1 MQDLAS
7 SARVVDAPDLAAT
20 EAVAAELSSALAP
33 GDLVT
38 LNGDL
43 GAGKTAFA
51 RALIRTLAKD
61 PELEVPSP
69 TFTLIQTYDTPRLG
83 VVHADLYRIDSPEE
97 LAGLGWDEAAEGA
110 AVLLEWPER
119 AGEWLPADRLDVSI
133 RLVPGQ
139 DDARRIVVTPMGTWV
154 DRLARHEA
162 LAKLLAA
169 SGWDKAERV
178 PIQGDAS
185 TRAYERLV
193 RGDETAIL
201 MIAPRRPDGPPVRD
215 GKPYSAIAK
224 LAESVH
230 AFVAVADG
238 LRGLGYSAPKIL
250 ASDLDA
256 GLLIV
261 EDLGGEG
268 VLDRDGPLSER
279 YELAT
284 SLLADL
290 HARTLPDTLPVA
302 GADEA
307 YTLPQYDLDAM
318 MIEVELLLDWY
329 IPHIARRPISASA
342 RAQFGALWRQA
353 LAPLAE
359 QRQTWTLRDYHS
371 PNLLWLPERQGLK
384 RIGIIDFQDAVTGH
398 PAYDLA
404 SLLQDA
410 RRAVPEPM
418 ELILFQHYVQ
428 LRRKTEPAFDVG
440 AFAAAYAVIGA
451 QRVTK
456 VLGIFVRLDRR
467 DGKPGYLKHLP
478 HMEAYLR
485 RNLAHPALSDL
496 RLWYRQNLPMLFSD
510 ETGIPR

>member
-1 MQDLAS
+1 LSEPSHGVRIYDVADLAE
-7 SARVVDAPDLAAT
+7 T
-20 EAVAAELSSALAP
+20 EARAAELAAALAP

-38 LNGDL
+38 LTGDL

-61 PELEVPSP
+61 PDLEVPSP
-69 TFTLIQTYDTPRLG
+69 TFTLIQTYDTPRLH
-83 VVHADLYRIDSPEE
+83 VVHADLYRIGSPDE

-119 AGEWLPADRLDVSI
+119 AGDALPEDRLDVEI
-133 RLVPGQ
+133 RLVPGSP
-139 DDARRIVVTPMGTWV
+139 DARRIVVTPTGRWV
-154 DRLARHEA
+154 ERLDRNVA
-162 LAKLLAA
+162 LRKLLAA
-169 SGWDKAERV
+169 SGWDAADRI

-193 RGDETAIL
+193 RGEETAIL

-230 AFVAVADG
+230 AFVAMADG
-238 LRGLGYSAPKIL
+238 LRGLGYSAPEVL
-250 ASDLDA
+250 AADLDA

-268 VLDRDGPLSER
+268 VLGPEGPIPER

-284 SLLADL
+284 ALLADL
-290 HARTLPDTLPVA
+290 HRRDLPEALPVRDD
-302 GADEA
+302 GEHV
-307 YTLPQYDLDAM
+307 LPAYDLDALLM
-318 MIEVELLLDWY
+318 EAELLLDWY
-329 IPHIARRPISASA
+329 VPHIVRRPVSATA
-342 RAQFGALWRQA
+342 RDRFVALWRAALEPVQA
-353 LAPLAE
+353 
-359 QRQTWTLRDYHS
+359 QRRTWTLRDYHS
-371 PNLLWLPERQGLK
+371 PNLLWLPEREGLK
-384 RIGIIDFQDAVTGH
+384 RMGIIDFQDAVMGH

-410 RRAVPEPM
+410 RRAVPERL
-418 ELILFQHYVQ
+418 ELDLFQRY
-428 LRRKTEPAFDVG
+428 LRARREADPDFDM
-440 AFAAAYAVIGA
+440 ADFAASYALMAA
-451 QRVTK
+451 QRATK

-467 DGKPGYLKHLP
+467 DGKPGYLRHVP

-485 RNLAHPALSDL
+485 RNLSHPALAEL
-496 RLWYRQNLPMLFSD
+496 RVWYRQNLPTLF
-510 ETGIPR
+510 ETGTPR